1 MDDRMEKVRG
11 AFAAAETIEN
21 DAPDVSDHRE
31 EPRSSPGDLDLGE
44 EGPPMIEDGD
54 GESILPSDFPVQPLG
69 MAAGKFHFL
78 TARGEMAELSAGA
91 MANRANLVALV
102 AGADDPIGHLG
113 SIAEPKGR
121 KDNGFN
127 LAGAADAL
135 MQACSALP
143 LYDATMPIRHTGT
156 WRGASGHPIVHKGES
171 IEAPGD
177 ESRNGRM
184 ISRALY
190 PAVPSRP
197 MPADK
202 PAQADDIAWVRER
215 LQRFWSWAG
224 PTDADVMIGW
234 VGQAALGQYP
244 SWRTHMYVKGKHG
257 SGKTTLTKI
266 VSSLLGGMSTGVKNS
281 TSAAAIRQT
290 TNRQAIARVF
300 DEAEADESGASA
312 DVVALFRLMSD
323 AEGAQVERGTADH
336 SGIRFELYGAG
347 YLASVIPAAMT
358 SADRSRFT
366 ILNISERES
375 DDDPT
380 MQAMWL
386 EELQQD
392 ALELGAGVW
401 RRMLDLAPTRWDKTF
416 RIYNALVQELGARAR
431 SGDTIGAILAGWD
444 LMLFDAPLVDPDS
457 GEPDFK
463 RMEQAKAIAQPLVEV
478 SQEAEDEG
486 EGERCLRTIFASLLQ
501 KDHGGVTTVAEL
513 IELSQ
518 TSDDKPPVYENKLLG
533 RLGLRVL
540 PGRPYERELFV
551 ANGQNPILD
560 RALAGTR
567 WRNGGH
573 RAALD
578 TIKGVAPSPKPQ
590 RVAGR
595 LTRGLIIPARLLP
608 GGKIIEPAGAGDT
621 ENDTVE
627 GQA

>member
-1 MDDRMEKVRG
+1 MDDRMDEVRST
-11 AFAAAETIEN
+11 FAAAETIEH
-21 DAPDVSDHRE
+21 DAPEVSDHRE
-31 EPRSSPGDLDLGE
+31 EPRSFPGDEDFGDD
-44 EGPPMIEDGD
+44 GPPMIESGEDDG
-54 GESILPSDFPVQPLG
+54 ILPPNFPVQPLG

-102 AGADDPIGHLG
+102 AGAADPVEQLNK
-113 SIAEPKGR
+113 IAPASGR

-127 LAGAADAL
+127 LAGAADTL
-135 MQACSALP
+135 MQACSELP

-156 WRGASGHPIVHKGES
+156 WRGGSGHPIVHKGES

-190 PAVPSRP
+190 PAVPTRP
-197 MPADK
+197 MPAK
-202 PAQADDIAWVRER
+202 VAANVDDIEWVRER
-215 LQRFWSWAG
+215 LQRFWSWSG

-300 DEAEADESGASA
+300 DEAEADENGSSA

-347 YLASVIPAAMT
+347 YLASIIPAAMT
-358 SADRSRFT
+358 SADRSRFAILT
-366 ILNISERES
+366 IGEREARE
-375 DDDPT
+375 DPAL
-380 MQAMWL
+380 QAFWL

-392 ALELGAGVW
+392 AMELGAGIW
-401 RRMLDLAPTRWDKTF
+401 RRMLDLAPSRWDKTF

-457 GEPDFK
+457 GEPDVE
-463 RMEQAKAIAQPLVEV
+463 RLERAKAIAQPLVET
-478 SQEAEDEG
+478 SKEAEDEG
-486 EGERCLRTIFASLLQ
+486 EGERCLRTIFASMLQ
-501 KDHGGVTTVAEL
+501 KDHGGVVTVAEL
-513 IELSQ
+513 IESGQ
-518 TSDDKPPVYENKLLG
+518 RSDDDPSQYENKLLG
-533 RLGLRVL
+533 RLGLRL
-540 PGRPYERELFV
+540 LRGGQYERELFV

-578 TIKGVAPSPKPQ
+578 TIKGAAPSPKLQ

-595 LTRGLIIPARLLP
+595 PSRGLIIPARLLP
-608 GGKIIEPAGAGDT
+608 GGKIIEPARERGT
-621 ENDTVE
+621 E
-627 GQA
+627 A